1 VPGMTSGVNTNDPV
15 LEAAFRAALLH
26 QGFIVLAI
34 ALALLLAYG
43 LLRRRPAAA
52 GLLASGRAGDQAA
65 TAEPSARRFLRMSFG
80 LLWIIDGILQAQPEM
95 AAGLPSQVA
104 APAAGASPGW
114 VQAVVNA
121 GGTVWSYHPVQAAA
135 AATWIQLGL
144 GVWLLTAP
152 RGWSLRLAAL
162 GTVGWGLVVWMFGE
176 AFGAIFAPGLSWL
189 SGAPGAVV
197 LYIVAGS
204 LLALPTRAW
213 ASPRLGRL
221 LLSGIGVCWLGMAVL
236 QAWPGRGYWQDG
248 MDGTLSSMISNMAGL
263 TQPDWQARMIN
274 GVALFAQYN
283 AIGVNLVAVLGL
295 ALAGGGLLAG
305 AGMPAPRE
313 LLRLGHDGRHW
324 GPPRPRVLQAT
335 LLGATA
341 FCLVVWVTVQDF
353 GFPGGLGTDPNSMI
367 PWVLL
372 LWTGYRAM
380 ASPYPGLLPDTER
393 LRTTRQPGSQAAQ
406 LAGAL
411 RAGMTRARTAPAGT
425 VQAAWRAVASAS
437 ARAVS
442 SGRAVMAVGA
452 FGVVIVGVVPL
463 AAAAASPQADPLIAQ
478 AIAGQSMPAD
488 RPAPDFHL
496 VSQSGQ
502 PVSLATLRGT
512 VTLLTFLDPRCV
524 AACPVAI
531 ELKEAGTLLG
541 GADGQVRLVAIAA
554 SQLHYS
560 MADVQ
565 ALNRIDGLAGVP
577 NWLFL
582 TGSAAELQAVWGKYG
597 IFVSHMAP
605 GSSSVMT
612 DLVFVIGANGRIREE
627 IRDNPG
633 PGTISTRSSFAT
645 LLSGAARQAL
655 AVG

>member
-1 VPGMTSGVNTNDPV
+1 
-15 LEAAFRAALLH
+15 
-26 QGFIVLAI
+26 
-34 ALALLLAYG
+34 
-43 LLRRRPAAA
+43 
-52 GLLASGRAGDQAA
+52 
-65 TAEPSARRFLRMSFG
+65 MSFG

-121 GGTVWSYHPVQAAA
+121 GGTIWSYHPVQAAA

-144 GVWLLTAP
+144 GVWLLITP

-204 LLALPTRAW
+204 LLALPASAW
-213 ASPRLGRL
+213 SSPWLGRL
-221 LLSGIGVCWLGMAVL
+221 LLTGIGLFWLGMAVL
-236 QAWPGRGYWQDG
+236 QAWPGRGYWTAG
-248 MDGTLSSMISNMAGL
+248 MGGTLSSMISNMAGL

-274 GVALFAQYN
+274 GAALFAQYN
-283 AIGVNLVAVLGL
+283 AVAVNLVAVLGL
-295 ALAGGGLLAG
+295 ALAAGVLLAG
-305 AGMPAPRE
+305 TGMPAPRE
-313 LLRLGHDGRHW
+313 LLRLGRNGWHW
-324 GPPRPRVLQAT
+324 GPPRPRVLRAT
-335 LLGATA
+335 LIGATA

-353 GFPGGLGTDPNSMI
+353 GMPGGLGTDPNSMI

-393 LRTTRQPGSQAAQ
+393 LRPTRRPRFLAA
-406 LAGAL
+406 L
-411 RAGMTRARTAPAGT
+411 
-425 VQAAWRAVASAS
+425 
-437 ARAVS
+437 S
-442 SGRAVMAVGA
+442 SGRALLAAGA

-463 AAAAASPQADPLIAQ
+463 AASAASSQADPLIAQ
-478 AIAGQSMPAD
+478 AIAGQSMTVN

-502 PVSLATLRGT
+502 PVSLATLHGT

-524 AACPVAI
+524 AACPVAT
-531 ELKEAGTLLG
+531 ELKQAGSLLG
-541 GADGQVRLVAIAA
+541 GADGRVRLVAIAA

-560 MADVQ
+560 LADVR
-565 ALNRIDGLAGVP
+565 ALTRADGLADVP

-582 TGSAAELQAVWGKYG
+582 TGSATQLQAAWGKYG

-612 DLVFVIGANGRIREE
+612 DLVFVIDATGRIREE

-655 AVG
+655 TLG